1 MMAKKANGMLQVK
14 AVKEN
19 NMPYSDK
26 EIKASHRVKE
36 IIANIESLA
45 RLADDI
51 ATEAN
56 LDWSCRHAF
65 GIDKSGGDTTIAW
78 YNSSESC

>member
-1 MMAKKANGMLQVK
+1 MLQAK

-19 NMPYSDK
+19 NMAYSDA

-36 IIANIESLA
+36 ILSNIESLA

-56 LDWSCRHAF
+56 LDWNCRHSF
-65 GIDKSGGDTTIAW
+65 GIDKSSGNTTITW